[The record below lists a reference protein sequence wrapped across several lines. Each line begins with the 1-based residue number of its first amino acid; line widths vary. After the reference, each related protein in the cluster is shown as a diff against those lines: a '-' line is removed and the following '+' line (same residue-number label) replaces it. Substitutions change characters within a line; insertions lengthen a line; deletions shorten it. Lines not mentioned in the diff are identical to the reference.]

1 MSERAKQEL
10 TRTQAERQGA
20 QGTYSPDEVAAFE
33 LGARYAMDLLYS
45 RIAYSDST
53 PRYVLDEMRKIMTET
68 EPAKPLTELQLPEG
82 PRVTGFQQGGMN
94 E

>member
-10 TRTQAERQGA
+10 TRTQSERQGA

-33 LGARYAMDLLYS
+33 LGARYAMDLLHS

-53 PRYVLDEMRKIMTET
+53 PKYVLDEMRKIMTEKD
-68 EPAKPLTELQLPEG
+68 EPKREPLEG
-82 PRVTGFQQGGMN
+82 LHVPRTGFQQGGLN